1 MHEDLNSNPQL
12 PCKMPGVAERA
23 SNASIDEV
31 ETGGYQELMGQMV
44 YMK

>member
-12 PCKMPGVAERA
+12 PCKMPGVAEHA
-23 SNASIDEV
+23 FNASIDEV